1 MKKKSI
7 LKHQKVTEQND
18 SEKNISESDYINI
31 IIIHNIDENQIFTAF
46 SLKKIF
52 SKLKQPNLKEILLSF
67 HHLCNSPELFDNL
80 KGKEYL
86 GAIFYILLFIL
97 EEETPKIKNIKE
109 VFLNDIILLVKK
121 LFL

>member
-46 SLKKIF
+46 SLKKNIF
-52 SKLKQPNLKEILLSF
+52 
-67 HHLCNSPELFDNL
+67 
-80 KGKEYL
+80 
-86 GAIFYILLFIL
+86 
-97 EEETPKIKNIKE
+97 
-109 VFLNDIILLVKK
+109 
-121 LFL
+121 